1 MKERGMK
8 RILRDERGMALAVAI
23 FAMVVVGALVAG
35 AFFAGTQE
43 QRVGENQRRVQ
54 TSFGVAE
61 AGAQETVLSWDPSTK
76 NKRPLYCPCVGGDS
90 VPIPSVGADTVA
102 PNGSGRYFGNS
113 FKLGPNI
120 FLIDVTGRDKASA
133 AGAIAGG
140 GGARQRIGLITR
152 IAPVQFGIAASLTT
166 QGGVSLQGNANVNG
180 ADQIPTGWAS
190 CDPPGVAMPGIR
202 DNGGNV
208 TTGGNGNVVGNPAVV
223 NDPTLDN
230 TDFTQFGGAT
240 YAQMTARATI
250 TLPSGNYKT
259 QPVLNGAGDCDNTV
273 LTNWGDGQNPG
284 SKCADYFPIIHI
296 AGSATLNG
304 DQGQGILLVDGDL
317 NVQGSYQFFGIV
329 IIQGDLKTAGGGST
343 DAHFWGGVMAK
354 NADLSIQNLSGK
366 ATLNYSSCSIN
377 AVLQATSPISM
388 MRSRGWV
395 QLF

>member
-1 MKERGMK
+1 MKESGMK

-61 AGAQETVLSWDPSTK
+61 AGAQERVLSWDPGSM
-76 NKRPLYCPCVGGDS
+76 NKRPLYCPCPGGDS
-90 VPIPSVGADTVA
+90 VLIPSVGADTVA
-102 PNGSGRYFGNS
+102 PSGSGRYFGAS
-113 FKLGPNI
+113 YKVGPNL

-133 AGAIAGG
+133 AGAMAGG
-140 GGARQRIGLITR
+140 GGARQRIGMIAR
-152 IAPVQFGIAASLTT
+152 IAPVDFGIKASLTT
-166 QGGVSLQGNANVNG
+166 QGLVSMSGNANING

-190 CDPPGVAMPGIR
+190 CDPPGPPQAGVR

-208 TTGGNGNVVGNPAVV
+208 TESGNAAVAGLPPVV
-223 NDPTLDN
+223 NDPTVNNN
-230 TDFTQFGGAT
+230 TFTAFGGAT
-240 YAQMTARATI
+240 FAQLAARATLTI
-250 TLPSGNYKT
+250 PPGNYT
-259 QPVLNGAGDCDNTV
+259 TDAVVTNGVCDKTV
-273 LTNWGDGQNPG
+273 LTNWGDGMNPG
-284 SKCADYFPIIHI
+284 SLCSNYFPIIHVT
-296 AGSATLNG
+296 GTVTLNNV
-304 DQGQGILLVDGDL
+304 QGQGILLVDGDL

-329 IIQGDLKTAGGGST
+329 VILGDLKTSGGGST
-343 DAHFWGGVMAK
+343 DAHFWGGVMAR
-354 NADLSIQNLSGK
+354 NADLSVQNLSGK

-395 QLF
+395 QLY

>member
-1 MKERGMK
+1 MK

-61 AGAQETVLSWDPSTK
+61 AGAQERVLSWDPGSM
-76 NKRPLYCPCVGGDS
+76 NKRPLYCPCPGGDS
-90 VPIPSVGADTVA
+90 VLIPSVGADTVA
-102 PNGSGRYFGNS
+102 PSGSGRYFGAS
-113 FKLGPNI
+113 YKVGPNL

-133 AGAIAGG
+133 AGAMAGG
-140 GGARQRIGLITR
+140 GGARQRIGMIAR
-152 IAPVQFGIAASLTT
+152 IAPVDFGIKASLTT
-166 QGGVSLQGNANVNG
+166 QGLVSMSGNANING

-190 CDPPGVAMPGIR
+190 CDPPGPPQAGVR

-208 TTGGNGNVVGNPAVV
+208 TESGNAAVAGLPPVV
-223 NDPTLDN
+223 NDPTVNNN
-230 TDFTQFGGAT
+230 TFTAFGGAT
-240 YAQMTARATI
+240 FAQLAARATLTI
-250 TLPSGNYKT
+250 PPGNYT
-259 QPVLNGAGDCDNTV
+259 TDAVVTNGVCDKTV
-273 LTNWGDGQNPG
+273 LTNWGDGMNPG
-284 SKCADYFPIIHI
+284 SLCSNYFPIIHVT
-296 AGSATLNG
+296 GTVTLNNV
-304 DQGQGILLVDGDL
+304 QGQGILLVDGDL

-329 IIQGDLKTAGGGST
+329 VILGDLKTSGGGST
-343 DAHFWGGVMAK
+343 DAHFWGGVMAR
-354 NADLSIQNLSGK
+354 NADLSVQNLSGK

-395 QLF
+395 QLY